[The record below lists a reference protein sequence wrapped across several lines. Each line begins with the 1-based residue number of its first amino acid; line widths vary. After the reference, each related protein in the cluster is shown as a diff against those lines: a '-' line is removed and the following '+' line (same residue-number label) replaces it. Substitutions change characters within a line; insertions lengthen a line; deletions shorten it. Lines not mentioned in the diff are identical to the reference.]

1 LIGATTQN
9 PFFSVIAPL
18 LSRVQLFTLH
28 PLSQEDLVGLQ
39 YRAIEDRERGLG
51 ALPIILEQ
59 EAALHLATASD
70 GDARKCLN
78 ALEIAA
84 STTPF
89 HPTGKIVITKK
100 VAEESIQQKAAVYD
114 RTGDSHYDVI
124 SAFIKSIR
132 GSDPDAAIYWL
143 ATMLQA
149 GEDPRFITRRLIVL
163 ASEDIGLADPQAL
176 PLAIAAQQ
184 ALEMIG
190 LPEARITLAHV
201 TIYLALAPKSN
212 SAYLALERAIKEI
225 ASSRS
230 LPVPP
235 HLRDGHYTGS
245 ARLDAGKGYLYPH
258 DFAGG
263 YVKQPYLTEPRSYYA
278 PTDHGAEEQHVRE
291 WHVRKNS
298 PNSASTERVEKY

>member
-1 LIGATTQN
+1 
-9 PFFSVIAPL
+9 
-18 LSRVQLFTLH
+18 
-28 PLSQEDLVGLQ
+28 
-39 YRAIEDRERGLG
+39 
-51 ALPIILEQ
+51 
-59 EAALHLATASD
+59 
-70 GDARKCLN
+70 
-78 ALEIAA
+78 
-84 STTPF
+84 
-89 HPTGKIVITKK
+89 
-100 VAEESIQQKAAVYD
+100 
-114 RTGDSHYDVI
+114 
-124 SAFIKSIR
+124 
-132 GSDPDAAIYWL
+132 
-143 ATMLQA
+143 MLQA